1 MLVRRIR
8 AMRRYWWLALALV
21 AATLC
26 AYGPLGQNEFIRLDD
41 PAYLTENPHVLKGLT
56 SEGFAWAFNVGYTGN
71 WHPLTWL
78 SHMLDV
84 SWWGL
89 DAGAH
94 HATNLALHASSVV
107 VLFLLLVRMT
117 DRPWPSAF
125 VAAVF
130 AVHPLHVESVAW
142 AAERKDVLSTLLG
155 FLSIAC
161 WVDWTKK
168 GGAPRYLAS
177 LALFALSLTAKSM
190 FVTLPFLLLLLD
202 RWPLARARSQTA
214 GLSLAE
220 RIREKLPFFALVLAS
235 CVLTMIAQKQGR
247 AMTRL
252 ASLSLDDRFGNAL
265 SASLAYLEKAF
276 WPSRLAVFYPH
287 PFGRTSA
294 YRLLGGGLAV
304 ACGLFAALRGARR
317 FPWLT
322 FGLLWW
328 FGMLVPVIGLVQV
341 GGQSM
346 ADRYTYAPMVG
357 LSIVVAWGAGE
368 IAARWSAA
376 RVVAWVLALAVIG
389 GCIAATRVQ
398 VGYWKDDPTLF
409 QHALDVT
416 ENNYLAHFRLAA
428 DAWDGGRREE
438 ALAQYAETV
447 RLAPDMPEAHNNYG
461 AALLICGRTDE
472 AIVEFA
478 EAVRTEPDVG
488 DPYFNLAA
496 ALLQKGRVQEAIPY
510 LKEGVRLRPD
520 LEDKRRFLEQLLQSQ
535 RAKEA
540 ASPK

>member
-1 MLVRRIR
+1 
-8 AMRRYWWLALALV
+8 MRRYRWLALALV
-21 AATLC
+21 VATLY
-26 AYGPLGQNEFIRLDD
+26 AYGPLGQNGFIGLDD
-41 PAYLTENPHVLKGLT
+41 PEYVTKNSHVLAGLT
-56 SEGFAWAFNVGYTGN
+56 SDGFAWAFNLGYTGN

-89 DAGAH
+89 DPAAH
-94 HATNLALHASSVV
+94 HAVNLALHTASVV
-107 VLFLLLVRMT
+107 VLFLLLARTT
-117 DRPWPSAF
+117 DRPWASAF

-142 AAERKDVLSTLLG
+142 AAERKDVLSTLLA

-177 LALFALSLTAKSM
+177 LALFGLSLAAKSM
-190 FVTLPFLLLLLD
+190 FVSLPVLLLLLD
-202 RWPLARARSQTA
+202 RWPLARSPLARGKTEAA
-214 GLSLAE
+214 GLTFAV
-220 RIREKLPFFALVLAS
+220 RIREKLPFFAFALAS
-235 CVLTMIAQKQGR
+235 CVLTVISQQRGR
-247 AMTRL
+247 AMSSFSHL
-252 ASLSLDDRFGNAL
+252 PLDDRFGNAL
-265 SASLAYLEKAF
+265 SASFAYLEKVF

-287 PFGRTSA
+287 PFGGAPA
-294 YRLLGGGLAV
+294 YRVLGGGFVLA
-304 ACGLFAALRGARR
+304 AGSFAAFRCARR

-322 FGLLWW
+322 IGWLWW
-328 FGMLVPVIGLVQV
+328 IGMLVPVIGIVQV

-368 IAARWSAA
+368 IVARW
-376 RVVAWVLALAVIG
+376 RGGNVVAWVLSLAAIG
-389 GCIAATRVQ
+389 ACITATRVQ
-398 VGYWKDDPTLF
+398 VGYWKDDSVLF

-416 ENNYLAHFRLAA
+416 ERNYLAHFRLAA
-428 DAWDGGRREE
+428 DAWDAGRREE
-438 ALAQYAETV
+438 ALVHYAETV

-461 AALLICGRTDE
+461 AALLVCGRADE
-472 AIVEFA
+472 AIEELT

-488 DPYFNLAA
+488 DAYFNLAG

-535 RAKEA
+535 RAKDA
-540 ASPK
+540 PPPK